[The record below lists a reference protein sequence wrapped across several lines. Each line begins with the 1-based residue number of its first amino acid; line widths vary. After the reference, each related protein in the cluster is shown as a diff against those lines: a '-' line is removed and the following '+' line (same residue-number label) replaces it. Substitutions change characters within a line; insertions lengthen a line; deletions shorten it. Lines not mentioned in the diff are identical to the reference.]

1 MTSAESSRSMDDA
14 FEDDADPDLDIS
26 KVKDRVWLVKLPKWL
41 MEHWAKTDEDN
52 VELAGIH
59 IPYVPF
65 CDCVDYQDDIQWD

>member
-26 KVKDRVWLVKLPKWL
+26 KVKDKVWLVKLPKWL
-41 MEHWAKTDEDN
+41 MEHWSKTDEDN

-59 IPYVPF
+59 IQYVPF
-65 CDCVDYQDDIQWD
+65 SHSTYSQYGIWWD